1 MTKSYVAKHVIIS
14 VLARIA
20 IFLVIS
26 FEGAN
31 ILFDQYDSIRNEI
44 YGIGNYVNVRF
55 VSNMMLVLNAV
66 FFIAIVISC
75 LMTRRTLY
83 TKENVESPEFK
94 KYVRFELIL
103 ESAASLGYVIL
114 TTVIASF
121 IDNKFVKTA
130 MLVPKY
136 VLYYI
141 TENYIIA
148 TILSIVIYAIVIFII
163 LGIPYLKNKKNIEH
177 V

>member
-66 FFIAIVISC
+66 FLIAIVISC

-83 TKENVESPEFK
+83 TKENVESPELK

-148 TILSIVIYAIVIFII
+148 TILSIVIYAIVIFIM

>member
-1 MTKSYVAKHVIIS
+1 MTKSYVAKHIIIS
-14 VLARIA
+14 ILARIA

-31 ILFDQYDSIRNEI
+31 ILFDQYDSIRNDV
-44 YGIGNYVNVRF
+44 YGIGNYVNIRF
-55 VSNMMLVLNAV
+55 VSNMMLILNAV
-66 FFIAIVISC
+66 FLIAIVISC
-75 LMTRRTLY
+75 FMTRRTLY

-103 ESAASLGYVIL
+103 ESAASLGYVLL

-121 IDNKFVKTA
+121 VDSRFIKTA

-136 VLYYI
+136 AFYYI
-141 TENYIIA
+141 TENNIIA
-148 TILSIVIYAIVIFII
+148 TILSIAIYAVVILFI
-163 LGIPYLKNKKNIEH
+163 LALPYLKNKRNNENC
-177 V
+177 

>member
-66 FFIAIVISC
+66 FLIAIVISC
-75 LMTRRTLY
+75 FMTRRTLY
-83 TKENVESPEFK
+83 TKENVESPELK

-103 ESAASLGYVIL
+103 ESATSLGYVIL

>member
-31 ILFDQYDSIRNEI
+31 ILFDQYDSIRNDV
-44 YGIGNYVNVRF
+44 YGIGNYVNIRF
-55 VSNMMLVLNAV
+55 VSNMMLILNAV
-66 FFIAIVISC
+66 FLIAIVISC
-75 LMTRRTLY
+75 FMTRRTLY

-148 TILSIVIYAIVIFII
+148 TILSIVIYAIVIFIM

>member
-31 ILFDQYDSIRNEI
+31 ILFDQYDSIRNDV
-44 YGIGNYVNVRF
+44 YGIGNYVNIRF
-55 VSNMMLVLNAV
+55 VSNMMLILNAV
-66 FFIAIVISC
+66 FLIAIVISC
-75 LMTRRTLY
+75 FMTRRTLY
-83 TKENVESPEFK
+83 TKENVESPELK

-148 TILSIVIYAIVIFII
+148 TILSIVIYAIVIFIM

>member
-66 FFIAIVISC
+66 FLIAIVISC
-75 LMTRRTLY
+75 FMTRRTLY

-103 ESAASLGYVIL
+103 ESATSLGYVIL

-148 TILSIVIYAIVIFII
+148 TILSIVIYAIVIFIM